1 MKKAEREYIDYLR
14 DILRAIEKAESFV
27 EGLEYEVFEV
37 DDKTV
42 FAVLKALEIVGE
54 ASKNIPLRVRQKY
67 PEIPWRE
74 MTGMRDKLSHDYL
87 GVDLWRVFST
97 VKEDL
102 PMLRASISR
111 ILMDHE
117 EKKI

>member
-14 DILRAIEKAESFV
+14 DIQSAIEKAESFV
-27 EGLEYEVFEV
+27 EGMEYEVFKS

-54 ASKNIPLRVRQKY
+54 ASKNIPSRVRQKY
-67 PEIPWRE
+67 SEVPWRE

-102 PMLRASISR
+102 PMSKLSPPTVMRTFPQAT
-111 ILMDHE
+111 
-117 EKKI
+117 